1 MASKKRFMEAV
12 AEKVSGKRK
21 PMLKRKGAPTVVIA
35 IGTPKP
41 GPMQERMQERM
52 RKHERMMAEEN
63 GANGEPSSGPSMSG
77 AEDTSKLSKQ
87 DAARVAEIRAEMAAL
102 KAELADLLASESESD
117 GASESE
123 SEDEYAD

>member
-41 GPMQERMQERM
+41 GPMQERMQERK
-52 RKHERMMAEEN
+52 RERMMAEEN
-63 GANGEPSSGPSMSG
+63 GATGEPSSGPSMSG

-102 KAELADLLASESESD
+102 KAELADLLSSESE
-117 GASESE
+117 SESE

>member
-1 MASKKRFMEAV
+1 
-12 AEKVSGKRK
+12 
-21 PMLKRKGAPTVVIA
+21 MLKRKGGPTVVIA
-35 IGTPKP
+35 IGAPKP
-41 GPMQERMQERM
+41 GPMQERMQER
-52 RKHERMMAEEN
+52 KHERMMAEEN
-63 GANGEPSSGPSMSG
+63 GATGEPSSGPSMSG